1 MRPAFYIS
9 DGTAITS
16 EVFGHAL
23 LSLFPTEFEHHT
35 ISFVETPEKALEAKA
50 KINAASKHS
59 GMPALVFHTFVN
71 PEIREI
77 IDSCDG
83 VIYNFLEH
91 FISPLEKVL
100 DIQAKP
106 KAHRTHSIHENSYD
120 YRIEAVNYALAN
132 DDGSNISNYEDA
144 DIILVGVSRSGKTP
158 SSLYLALQYGVKAA
172 NYPFTEED
180 LEDLR
185 LPTFLKPFK
194 NKIFGLTIDADRLME
209 IRDNRMANS
218 KYSSARQCRMELREV
233 EKLYKKEKI
242 PFVNTTKF
250 SVEEITAKIL
260 AETGLQ
266 RYKY

>member
-23 LSLFPTEFEHHT
+23 LSLFPVEFEHHT
-35 ISFVETPEKALEAKA
+35 ISFVETAEKALEAKE
-50 KINAASKHS
+50 KINAASKRT
-59 GMPALVFHTFVN
+59 GQPALVFHTFVN

-91 FISPLEKVL
+91 FISPLENVL
-100 DIQAKP
+100 DIKAKP
-106 KAHRTHSIHENSYD
+106 KAHRTHSMHENSYD
-120 YRIEAVNYALAN
+120 YRIDAVNYALAN

-185 LPTFLKPFK
+185 LPSFLIPHKK
-194 NKIFGLTIDADRLME
+194 KMFGLTIDADRLMD
-209 IRDNRMANS
+209 IRNNRMANS

-242 PFVNTTKF
+242 PFINTTKF